1 MNKKYILIADLIL
14 VFGSLI
20 SIFVLVGYA
29 QPLVTAPLLG
39 NSSEQSL
46 IFAFDSADYVL
57 IDDNFQFDSPDT
69 FFADGE
75 SFVLKSG
82 KYYVKSVYGLSSE
95 VREIKTEVEITLEL
109 MKLEDGSLGVFNI
122 GKSDLNVE
130 TYETGS
136 LINNSLVYAGGE

>member
-1 MNKKYILIADLIL
+1 
-14 VFGSLI
+14 
-20 SIFVLVGYA
+20 
-29 QPLVTAPLLG
+29 
-39 NSSEQSL
+39 
-46 IFAFDSADYVL
+46 
-57 IDDNFQFDSPDT
+57 
-69 FFADGE
+69 